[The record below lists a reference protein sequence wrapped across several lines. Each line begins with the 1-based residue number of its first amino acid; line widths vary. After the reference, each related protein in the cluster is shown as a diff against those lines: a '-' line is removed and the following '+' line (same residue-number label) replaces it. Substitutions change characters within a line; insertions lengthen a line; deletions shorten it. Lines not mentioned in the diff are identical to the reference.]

1 MAKRTTQHAKGQLTA
16 EQKRRH
22 QRIREQVEKDKG
34 RLIRDATG
42 RKSELMTLRNAMV
55 LLKQERETRGL
66 SLGEV
71 ARRTGMDKS
80 RLSKL
85 ENDAL
90 SNPTLA
96 TLTRIAEAIGVKLAI
111 QLEAEAR

>member
-1 MAKRTTQHAKGQLTA
+1 MAKRTVQRAKGQLTA

-22 QRIREQVEKDKG
+22 ERIREQVERDKA
-34 RLIRDATG
+34 RLT
-42 RKSELMTLRNAMV
+42 RNAMGRKAELTALHDAMK

-71 ARRTGMDKS
+71 ARRTGIDKS

-85 ENDAL
+85 ENDL
-90 SNPTLA
+90 RSNPTLA
-96 TLTRIAEAIGVKLAI
+96 TLTRIAGAIGVKLAI
-111 QLEAEAR
+111 QVEAG